1 MSTKTAILLAAHGS
15 QRDPAANARI
25 ERLAA
30 DLASRGIADEV
41 NAGFHQGEP
50 GFTEAL
56 NRLEARRVLVIP
68 LFTSEGYYT
77 SEVLPR
83 ALRASDRYAT
93 VSLTQTRPIGTHP
106 GLFELVRDRV
116 TTVARL
122 SGFDLQRTSLLI
134 VGHGTRRHAGSRAA
148 TDRVVESLA
157 AENIAA
163 EIVAAFLDD
172 EPDVETAALAVTQPT
187 TLVVPFLIGGSS
199 HAAEDLPR
207 RLGLSERQLAQPI
220 EGIVGSRHVVLDI
233 PIGAYDG
240 LVDLIIEIASAELP
254 EINAGATRRQGT
266 VTLVG
271 AGPGDPDLITVKG
284 RAFLRTAD
292 VVLYD
297 RLIAPELLLEAR
309 PDAHLIDVGKLPGG
323 GGASQQQIN
332 RLIIAYAT
340 AGRTVVRLKG
350 GDPFVFGRGSE
361 EVEACREAG
370 IPCAVVPGIS
380 SAIAV
385 PAAAGIPVTA
395 RGEARSFAV
404 VTGQDSGGLPEAV
417 TSLGGNQGIETLVLL
432 MGRSVLRELT
442 DTLIAAGRDPL
453 TPAACIQ
460 DGTTS
465 RQRVT
470 VATLATLADAA
481 DRDGLVS
488 PLVTVIGEVARHA
501 EGGTSC

>member
-1 MSTKTAILLAAHGS
+1 M
-15 QRDPAANARI
+15 
-25 ERLAA
+25 
-30 DLASRGIADEV
+30 
-41 NAGFHQGEP
+41 
-50 GFTEAL
+50 
-56 NRLEARRVLVIP
+56 
-68 LFTSEGYYT
+68 
-77 SEVLPR
+77 
-83 ALRASDRYAT
+83 
-93 VSLTQTRPIGTHP
+93 
-106 GLFELVRDRV
+106 
-116 TTVARL
+116 
-122 SGFDLQRTSLLI
+122 
-134 VGHGTRRHAGSRAA
+134 
-148 TDRVVESLA
+148 
-157 AENIAA
+157 
-163 EIVAAFLDD
+163 
-172 EPDVETAALAVTQPT
+172 
-187 TLVVPFLIGGSS
+187 
-199 HAAEDLPR
+199 
-207 RLGLSERQLAQPI
+207 
-220 EGIVGSRHVVLDI
+220 VLDI

-240 LVDLIIEIASAELP
+240 LLDLIIEIASAELP
-254 EINAGATRRQGT
+254 EINAGATRGPGM

-284 RAFLRTAD
+284 RALLRTAD

-332 RLIIAYAT
+332 RLIIEYAT